1 MITHGTIHEFNEIME
16 CMMNS
21 RLCDAYFS
29 DRSHRE
35 AFISAALNRNE
46 LYVYKDENGGILGMM
61 RIDMNGM
68 LSRFPLLRLISINS
82 KSRNKGIGTAM
93 LEHFEKIGFEGNNKV
108 FLCVSDFN
116 KRAQKLYKGRGYR
129 RVGKIGNLYKENVD
143 EYIMMKLMGNSS

>member
-1 MITHGTIHEFNEIME
+1 MITHGTIHEFDEIME
-16 CMMNS
+16 CIMNS
-21 RLCDAYFS
+21 TLYDAYFS

-35 AFISAALNRNE
+35 AFVSEALDRNE
-46 LYVYKDENGGILGMM
+46 LYVYKDEKGGVLGMM

-82 KSRNKGIGTAM
+82 KSRNKGIGTEM
-93 LEHFEKIGFEGNNKV
+93 LEYFEKIGFEGSNKV

-129 RVGKIGNLYKENVD
+129 RVGKIRNLYKENID
-143 EYIMMKLMGNSS
+143 EFIMMKQMGSSS